1 MPLTRYIL
9 ILLLTLFT
17 TTILHAQDASSGNAE
32 YYQDSLLKGGYIIS
46 YRMDDSMEYLFLRKN
61 GKTITELYSMS
72 KGCLAKNL
80 GYVWADFQNCF
91 VFVNAYGPCNPIEAR
106 LINKKDGKNIFKT
119 TVALLDVDKIKG
131 LILYADDAAPLDN
144 IKLTLYNIHSGKR
157 EIFNCPKGLD
167 AGDVFCSVQIKKLT
181 DKELTI
187 KYQGETS
194 EKTKTY
200 KRH

>member
-1 MPLTRYIL
+1 MVAPKYIL

-17 TTILHAQDASSGNAE
+17 APILHAQDVSNDNAE

-46 YRMDDSMEYLFLRKN
+46 YRTDDSTEYLLLRKN
-61 GKTITELYSMS
+61 GKAITELSLIS
-72 KGCLAKNL
+72 KGLLAKNL

-131 LILYADDAAPLDN
+131 LILYTDDAASLDN
-144 IKLTLYNIHSGKR
+144 IKLILYNIHSGKR
-157 EIFNCPKGLD
+157 EIFNCPKDLD
-167 AGDVFCSVQIKKLT
+167 ASEVYCSVQITKLT
-181 DKELTI
+181 DKQLTI

-194 EKTKTY
+194 GKTKTY